1 MALTIVNRTRGD
13 SVVCAR
19 TEVADNFWRRL
30 RGLQGRASLAPG
42 DGMLFR
48 RERGSIHSAFMRF
61 RFDAVFMDRELRVI
75 ALAERIPPWRL
86 RAARGARNI
95 LELAAGEISRTGLAI
110 GDLLAEI
117 EGLDGDPVSG
127 TPAS

>member
-1 MALTIVNRTRGD
+1 MPLTIVNRSRAD

-19 TEVADNFWRRL
+19 TEVADTFWRRL
-30 RGLQGRASLAPG
+30 RGLQGRATLEPG

-48 RERGSIHSAFMRF
+48 GEGSIHSAFMRF
-61 RFDAVFMDRELRVI
+61 RFDAVFMDREMRVI
-75 ALAERIPPWRL
+75 ALAERIPPWRT

-110 GDLLAEI
+110 GDLLVEI
-117 EGLDGDPVSG
+117 EGRDGDPASG
-127 TPAS
+127 TPTS

>member
-19 TEVADNFWRRL
+19 TEVADTLLLRM
-30 RGLQGRASLAPG
+30 RGLLGRASLAPG

-48 RERGSIHSAFMRF
+48 GESSIHSAFMRF
-61 RFDAVFMDRELRVI
+61 RFDAVFMDRELRVVG
-75 ALAERIPPWRL
+75 LAERIPPWRV

-95 LELAAGEISRTGLAI
+95 LELAAGEISRTGVAI
-110 GDLLAEI
+110 GDQLAET
-117 EGLDGDPVSG
+117 EGSDVDPLSD
-127 TPAS
+127 TPGS

>member
-1 MALTIVNRTRGD
+1 MPLTIVNRTRGD

-19 TEVADNFWRRL
+19 TEVADTFWRRL
-30 RGLQGRASLAPG
+30 RGLQGRATLEPG

-48 RERGSIHSAFMRF
+48 REGSIHSAFMRF
-61 RFDAVFMDRELRVI
+61 RFDAVFMDREMRVI
-75 ALAERIPPWRL
+75 ALAERIPPWRT

-110 GDLLAEI
+110 GDQLAEI
-117 EGLDGDPVSG
+117 EGRDGDPASG
-127 TPAS
+127 TPTS